1 MNLGYCDA
9 RIKGASK
16 VIRTISN
23 SLKEFL
29 SRFHKVFKVIWHI
42 GGGGGI
48 LTKYKKGEGLLS
60 IPCIETWTRHMAPTK
75 IEPMSILFPF

>member
-1 MNLGYCDA
+1 MNLGYYDA

-16 VIRTISN
+16 VIRAIRN

-42 GGGGGI
+42 GGGGF
-48 LTKYKKGEGLLS
+48 LTKFKKGGGLLS
-60 IPCIETWTRHMAPTK
+60 IP
-75 IEPMSILFPF
+75 